1 MNDFIK
7 LKTAV
12 PEEISLAYVE
22 SKIEIH
28 FRANDGICGIRSC
41 VLHVLKTQRT
51 TVFSIKYREFIAV
64 ETLLF
69 CPEHKYEGNSIIK
82 YDSPELNEI
91 VPPYSN
97 YAYDVSV
104 HIGLSRFLH
113 HKQKSEIQQEL
124 KIEYGIKISDSGIT
138 HLSDNF
144 LIYCRCIHEMA
155 STRIKEVQD
164 KRGGY
169 ILHIDATV
177 EEDSDMVFVGMNS
190 VNGWIL
196 HSQKIKSESHEEII
210 PALKVIKSRYGDPL
224 AIKRDMGKGMK
235 LAVSEVFTNKP
246 DKICHYHFSR
256 DIGKDILSEQ
266 YDLIRKFLIDNKIR
280 TSLRRL
286 ADDLITEINSGGY
299 DVNITLDAIIN
310 CKLLELRNNKPVYVY
325 AIVSWILHYYK
336 EGDGLGFPFDL
347 PYVSL
352 YERCCKARKIVE
364 RLILLLAELKMV
376 YKPLVDLKK
385 ILMDVDNQEIK
396 LVHEKMEYGRKLFTR
411 LRGILRIDSEIVPLS
426 SVLETESDEV
436 VYEMEQELETFKNE
450 LYKNLANNKSQVRE
464 RKIIIDHLERYKNN
478 LFLTNFRVDPNDPS
492 KDIIMGRTNNI
503 EEQQFRKF
511 KRNQRRI
518 HGNRDVGHDLNFYG
532 SYLPIVWNLNND
544 EYIKTVYGSIENIPV
559 VFSQVPYEIFKL
571 EQKRFYAE
579 RRGRVIKFKH
589 DDSEVFEI
597 IGKGLENLES
607 QSNGLLMV

>member
-1 MNDFIK
+1 M
-7 LKTAV
+7 
-12 PEEISLAYVE
+12 SLLAIE
-22 SKIEIH
+22 SKIQIN
-28 FRANDGICGIRSC
+28 FRSPDGSCCICSSVFR
-41 VLHVLKTQRT
+41 VLKTQKT
-51 TVFSIKYREFIAV
+51 TIISLKYGIFYAV

-69 CPEHKYEGNSIIK
+69 CPEHKYDGNSIIK
-82 YDSPELNEI
+82 YDSPELNQI

-113 HKQKSEIQQEL
+113 HKQKSEIQHEL

-144 LIYCRCIHEMA
+144 LIYCRCVHELA
-155 STRIKEVQD
+155 SARIKEVQD

-196 HSQKIKSESHEEII
+196 HSRKIKSENHEEII
-210 PALKVIKSRYGDPL
+210 AALEVIKNRYGEPL
-224 AIKRDMGKGMK
+224 AIKRDMGKRMA
-235 LAVSEVFTNKP
+235 LAVSEVFPNKP
-246 DKICHYHFSR
+246 DKICHFHFSR

-266 YDLIRKFLIDNKIR
+266 YDLIRKFLIDNKIK

-286 ADDLITEINSGGY
+286 ADDLITQINSGGY
-299 DVNITLDAIIN
+299 DVNITFDSIVK
-310 CKLLELRNNKPVYVY
+310 CKLSELKNNKPVYVY
-325 AIVSWILHYYK
+325 AIVLWILQYSK
-336 EGDGLGFPFDL
+336 DGDGLGFPFDL

-352 YERCCKARKIVE
+352 YERCCTARKIVE
-364 RLILLLAELKMV
+364 RLEV
-376 YKPLVDLKK
+376 
-385 ILMDVDNQEIK
+385 K
-396 LVHEKMEYGRKLFTR
+396 LVHEKMDYGLKLFTR
-411 LRGILRIDSEIVPLS
+411 LRVILKIDSESVPLS
-426 SVLETESDEV
+426 SVLETDKDEMV
-436 VYEMEQELETFKNE
+436 FKMEQELEAFKNE
-450 LYKNLANNKSQVRE
+450 LYKNLLNDKSQVRE
-464 RKIIIDHLERYKNN
+464 KKIIFDHLERYKDK

-492 KDIIMGRTNNI
+492 KDIIMERTNNI

-544 EYIKTVYGSIENIPV
+544 EYIKTVYGSMEYIPV
-559 VFSQVPYEIFKL
+559 VFSQVP
-571 EQKRFYAE
+571 
-579 RRGRVIKFKH
+579 H
-589 DDSEVFEI
+589 DYRI
-597 IGKGLENLES
+597 INPLDLA
-607 QSNGLLMV
+607 

>member
-7 LKTAV
+7 LKNTV

-28 FRANDGICGIRSC
+28 FRASDGFCCIRSC

-51 TVFSIKYREFIAV
+51 TVFSIRYREFIAV

-69 CPEHKYEGNSIIK
+69 CPEHKYNGNSIIK
-82 YDSPELNEI
+82 YDSHELNQI

-97 YAYDVSV
+97 YAYDVAV
-104 HIGLSRFLH
+104 HIGISRFLH
-113 HKQKSEIQQEL
+113 HKQKSEIQHEL

-144 LIYCRCIHEMA
+144 LIYCICIHELA
-155 STRIKEVQD
+155 STEIKEVQD

-196 HSQKIKSESHEEII
+196 HSKKIASESSEEII
-210 PALKVIKSRYGDPL
+210 PALEEIKRRYGEPL

-235 LAVSEVFTNKP
+235 LAVSEVFPNKP

-266 YDLIRKFLIDNKIR
+266 YDSIRKFLIDNKIR

-299 DVNITLDAIIN
+299 DVNPTFDSIVN
-310 CKLLELRNNKPVYVY
+310 CRLSELRNNKPVYVY
-325 AIVSWILHYYK
+325 AIVSWILHYSK
-336 EGDGLGFPFDL
+336 EGNGLGFPFDL

-352 YERCCKARKIVE
+352 FERCCKARKIVE
-364 RLILLLAELKMV
+364 RFILLLAEIKIV
-376 YKPLVDLKK
+376 YKPLIQLKK
-385 ILMDVDNQEIK
+385 ILIDVDNQEIK
-396 LVHEKMEYGRKLFTR
+396 LIHEKMGYGRILFSR
-411 LRGILRIDSEIVPLS
+411 LRGILRIDSETVPLS
-426 SVLETESDEV
+426 SVLETDSDEM
-436 VYEMEQELETFKNE
+436 VYKMEQELEAFKNE
-450 LYKNLANNKSQVRE
+450 LYKNILNDKSQVRE
-464 RKIIIDHLERYKNN
+464 KKIIIDHLERYKNN
-478 LFLTNFRVDPNDPS
+478 LFLTNFRIDPNDPL
-492 KDIIMGRTNNI
+492 KDIIMERTNNI
-503 EEQQFRKF
+503 EEQNFRKF

-532 SYLPIVWNLNND
+532 SYLPIVWNLTND
-544 EYIKTVYGSIENIPV
+544 EYVRTVYGGMENIPV
-559 VFSQVPYEIFKL
+559 VFSQVPYEMFKL

-579 RRGRVIKFKH
+579 RRGRIIKFKH

-597 IGKGLENLES
+597 IEKGLENLEN

>member
-1 MNDFIK
+1 M
-7 LKTAV
+7 
-12 PEEISLAYVE
+12 
-22 SKIEIH
+22 
-28 FRANDGICGIRSC
+28 
-41 VLHVLKTQRT
+41 
-51 TVFSIKYREFIAV
+51 
-64 ETLLF
+64 F
-69 CPEHKYEGNSIIK
+69 CPEHKYDGNSIIK
-82 YDSPELNEI
+82 YDSPELNQI

-113 HKQKSEIQQEL
+113 HKQKSEIQHEL

-144 LIYCRCIHEMA
+144 LIYCMCVHELA
-155 STRIKEVQD
+155 STMIKEVQD

-196 HSQKIKSESHEEII
+196 HSKKIKSESHEEII
-210 PALKVIKSRYGDPL
+210 PALKVIKNRYGDPL

-235 LAVSEVFTNKP
+235 LAVSEVFHNKP

-266 YDLIRKFLIDNKIR
+266 YDSIRKFLIDNKIR

-299 DVNITLDAIIN
+299 DVNITFDSIVN
-310 CKLLELRNNKPVYVY
+310 CKLSELKNNKPVYVY

-347 PYVSL
+347 PYVLL

-364 RLILLLAELKMV
+364 RLILLLAELKTV
-376 YKPLVDLKK
+376 YKPLIQLKK
-385 ILMDVDNQEIK
+385 ILTDVDNQEIK
-396 LVHEKMEYGRKLFTR
+396 IVHENMGYGRKLFTR
-411 LRGILRIDSEIVPLS
+411 LRRILRIDSEIVPLS
-426 SVLETESDEV
+426 SVLETESDEEV
-436 VYEMEQELETFKNE
+436 CKMEQELEAFKNE
-450 LYKNLANNKSQVRE
+450 LYNNLLNNKSQVRE
-464 RKIIIDHLERYKNN
+464 KKIIIDHLERYKNN
-478 LFLTNFRVDPNDPS
+478 LFLTNFRVEPNDPS
-492 KDIIMGRTNNI
+492 KDIIMERTNNI
-503 EEQQFRKF
+503 EEQNFRKF

-532 SYLPIVWNLNND
+532 SYLPIVWNLTND
-544 EYIKTVYGSIENIPV
+544 EYIKTVYGCIENIPV
-559 VFSQVPYEIFKL
+559 VFSQVPYKMFKL
-571 EQKRFYAE
+571 EQKQFYAE
-579 RRGRVIKFKH
+579 RRGRIIKFKH
-589 DDSEVFEI
+589 DDSEVFDI